1 MNVTSI
7 TSSQTIQ
14 YLAGLQRRIPGVGD
28 QALIDLMNGLDVSHD
43 IIRYRKGRSFLRR
56 VTDKLGGKDEKLQS
70 LLDSNLVAGQAALH
84 QWMLELC
91 DSLRISQVAL
101 QATQESLLET
111 RHAIRKQHER
121 IQMQESMLQ
130 ALYQHLEQ
138 LSAHMHDRFN
148 QIEERISRVERR
160 VAAKDDFDRILAA
173 WTSEQ
178 TYRKLPWAI
187 QVTLLIREVFSSTV
201 MAYELQSGDIL
212 LFRELL
218 THRIVEASKQ
228 MPRSFFGLADLLEHT
243 WTSIAEDDRDLV
255 AGLLEIR
262 SVPQSRLRRMPYLFT
277 IGTTLE
283 LATLSPNTKPAK
295 PTQCAIELCRNQIDD
310 IPAIT
315 DTHKFVAQL
324 VQETANDCLTV
335 MTGSTYP

>member
-1 MNVTSI
+1 MNVTS
-7 TSSQTIQ
+7 TTPSQTIQ
-14 YLAGLQRRIPGVGD
+14 YLADLQRRIPVVGD
-28 QALIDLMNGLDVSHD
+28 KALVDLVNGLDVSRD
-43 IIRYRKGRSFLRR
+43 IIRYRKGKSFLRR
-56 VTDKLGGKDEKLQS
+56 LTDKLGGKDEKLQS
-70 LLDSNLVAGQAALH
+70 LIDTNLVVGQAALH
-84 QWMLELC
+84 QWTLELC

-111 RHAIRKQHER
+111 RNAIRRQHER
-121 IQMQESMLQ
+121 LKIQESRIQ

-138 LSAHMHDRFN
+138 LSAQMHDRFN
-148 QIEERISRVERR
+148 QLEERINRVELR
-160 VAAKDDFDRILAA
+160 VAAKDDFDRIFTA

-201 MAYELQSGDIL
+201 MAYELKSGDTM

-218 THRIVEASKQ
+218 INRIVEASRQ
-228 MPRSFFGLADLLEHT
+228 MPRSFFGLADLLDQT
-243 WTSIAEDDRDLV
+243 WTGIADNDRDLV

-262 SVPQSRLRRMPYLFT
+262 SLPQSRLQTMPYLFT

-283 LATLSPNTKPAK
+283 LATLSPSTKPAK
-295 PTQCAIELCRNQIDD
+295 PAKCAIELCCNQIDD

-315 DTHKFVAQL
+315 DTRKFVGQL
-324 VQETANDCLTV
+324 VQETANDCLAI
-335 MTGSTYP
+335 MTRSAYT